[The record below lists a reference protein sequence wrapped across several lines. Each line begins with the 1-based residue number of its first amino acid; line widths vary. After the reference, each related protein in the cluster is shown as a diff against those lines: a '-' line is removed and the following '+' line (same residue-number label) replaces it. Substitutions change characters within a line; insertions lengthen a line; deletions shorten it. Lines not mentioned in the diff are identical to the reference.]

1 MDTIKNNVA
10 VKSVVF
16 TSNDAD
22 VLLKGTIEK
31 GHLSYDTEM
40 VITQTQ
46 LNLVLNSLKRQ
57 NDVFSI
63 DDCLSSERID
73 RDETLYYA
81 DFDHLANSLINIEA
95 LIGTQEILQI
105 RA

>member
-1 MDTIKNNVA
+1 MSTITNNVA

-16 TSNDAD
+16 TSTDSD

-31 GHLSYDTEM
+31 GHLSYDTEL

-46 LNLVLNSLKRQ
+46 LNVILNSLNRQ
-57 NDVFSI
+57 NEIFAI
-63 DDCLSSERID
+63 DDCLSSELIGRE
-73 RDETLYYA
+73 ETLYYA
-81 DFDHLANSLINIEA
+81 DFGHLPNSLINIQA
-95 LIGTQEILQI
+95 IMGAQEILQI